1 MTIAK
6 PAVVIDTNVAVVSN
20 GGAVQASLLCQRTC
34 ISKLAEVREDHCVLL
49 DNNGLIL
56 AEYRRNLRSSGQPGA
71 GDAFFKWLFENQA
84 NEEHCLKIS
93 VATHCERGY
102 RDFPVEPALK
112 GFDFDDRKFVAVA
125 LGSGLSP
132 NVFNASDRDWWDF
145 RHHLEA
151 CGVEVVFLCPELMV
165 PH

>member
-1 MTIAK
+1 MTAVK

-20 GGAVQASLLCQRTC
+20 GGAVQAGLQCQRTC
-34 ISKLAEVREDHCVLL
+34 ISKLAEVRENHYVLL
-49 DNNGLIL
+49 DDSGLIL

-93 VATHCERGY
+93 VATHCERGF
-102 RDFPVEPALK
+102 REFPDEPALK

-125 LGSGLSP
+125 LGSGLSAD
-132 NVFNASDRDWWDF
+132 VINASDRDWWEF
-145 RHHLEA
+145 RYHLA
-151 CGVEVVFLCPELMV
+151 GC
-165 PH
+165 